1 MRDKGYRNDL
11 TDFIPHP
18 YPLTRLLCRNSS
30 ERKFILM
37 SSVIQPA
44 RPAVAPR
51 ATKTNIIGLEK
62 TEYRGRDST
71 LCKGC
76 GHDSISQ
83 RIINSVW
90 ELGLDQTQVIKLS
103 GIGCSSKTPAYFLG
117 HSHGFNS
124 LHGRMPSVAT
134 GALTANRQLKAIGVS
149 GDGDTASIGI
159 GQFKH
164 AVRRNLP
171 LVYIVE
177 NNGVYGLTKGQFSA
191 TSDKGQ
197 TLKYAGVNNLP
208 SLDVCIEALVANAT
222 FVARSFAGDAKQVE
236 TLLKAAISH
245 RGIAVLD
252 IISPCVTFNN
262 HDSSNKSYGWGKANE
277 SPIHE
282 LNFIPF
288 HEEIE
293 IDEYDDEREVQLHD
307 GSWIVLKKL
316 ENEYDPTNKML
327 AYQTLEN
334 AKREGKFLT
343 GLFYINDNEP
353 TMLELLNMVD
363 EPLSHLTES
372 QVRPTRESLRQIM
385 AEL

>member
-1 MRDKGYRNDL
+1 
-11 TDFIPHP
+11 
-18 YPLTRLLCRNSS
+18 
-30 ERKFILM
+30 M
-37 SSVIQPA
+37 STVTQQA
-44 RPAVAPR
+44 RAAAARAP
-51 ATKTNIIGLEK
+51 KTNAIGLEK
-62 TEYRGRDST
+62 TDYRGRDST

-76 GHDSISQ
+76 GHDSISA
-83 RIINSVW
+83 RIINAVW
-90 ELGLDQTQVIKLS
+90 ELGLDQSQVIKLS

-134 GALTANRQLKAIGVS
+134 GALTANRKLIAIGVS
-149 GDGDTASIGI
+149 GDGDTASIGL

-171 LVYIVE
+171 LVYIIE

-197 TLKYAGVNNLP
+197 FLKYAGVNNLP
-208 SLDVCIEALVANAT
+208 SLDICIEALVANAT

-236 TLLKAAISH
+236 ALLKAAVSH

-262 HDSSNKSYGWGKANE
+262 HDTSNKSYGWGKANQI
-277 SPIHE
+277 SIHE
-282 LNFIPF
+282 LNFVPKY
-288 HEEIE
+288 EEIE
-293 IDEYDDEREVQLHD
+293 VDDYDDEREVQLHD

-316 ENEYDPTNKML
+316 ENDYDPTNKML

-334 AKREGKFLT
+334 ARRENKFLT

-353 TMLELLNMVD
+353 SMTELLEMVD
-363 EPLSHLTES
+363 QPLSHLSDS
-372 QVRPTRESLRQIM
+372 QIRPTRESLRQIM
-385 AEL
+385 ADL

>member
-1 MRDKGYRNDL
+1 MSTAN
-11 TDFIPHP
+11 
-18 YPLTRLLCRNSS
+18 
-30 ERKFILM
+30 ERVKAAAA
-37 SSVIQPA
+37 A
-44 RPAVAPR
+44 RSP
-51 ATKTNIIGLEK
+51 KTNILGLEK
-62 TEYRGRDST
+62 TEYRGRPST

-76 GHDSISQ
+76 GHDSISA

-90 ELGLDQTQVIKLS
+90 ELGLEQRRVIKMS

-134 GALTANRQLKAIGVS
+134 GALAANRELVAVGVS

-164 AVRRNLP
+164 AARRNLP

-197 TLKYAGVNNLP
+197 MLKYAGVNELP
-208 SLDVCIEALVANAT
+208 SLDICLEALAANAT
-222 FVARSFAGDAKQVE
+222 FIARSFAGDAKQVE
-236 TLLKAAISH
+236 ALLKAAFSH
-245 RGIAVLD
+245 RGVAVLD

-262 HDSSNKSYGWGKANE
+262 HDSSNKSYGWGKENE
-277 SPIHE
+277 TPIHE
-282 LNFIPF
+282 LNFIP
-288 HEEIE
+288 HYEEIE

-307 GSWIVLKKL
+307 GSWIQLKKL
-316 ENEYDPTNKML
+316 DTDYDPTNKML

-334 AKREGKFLT
+334 ARREGKFLT
-343 GLFYINDNEP
+343 GLFYINDEEP
-353 TMLELLNMVD
+353 NMVELLNIVD
-363 EPLSHLTES
+363 KPLAHLSDQES
-372 QVRPTRESLRQIM
+372 RPSRAALQQIM
-385 AEL
+385 ADL

>member
-1 MRDKGYRNDL
+1 
-11 TDFIPHP
+11 
-18 YPLTRLLCRNSS
+18 
-30 ERKFILM
+30 M
-37 SSVIQPA
+37 STVTQPA
-44 RPAVAPR
+44 RAAAAARAP
-51 ATKTNIIGLEK
+51 KTNAIGLEK

-90 ELGLDQTQVIKLS
+90 ELGLDQAHVIKLS

-134 GALTANRQLKAIGVS
+134 GALTANRKLVAIGVS

-208 SLDVCIEALVANAT
+208 SLDICMEALIANAT

-252 IISPCVTFNN
+252 IVSPCVTFNN

-282 LNFIPF
+282 LNFIPYQ
-288 HEEIE
+288 EEIE

-307 GSWIVLKKL
+307 GSWIVLKKVG
-316 ENEYDPTNKML
+316 NDYDPTDKML
-327 AYQTLEN
+327 AFQTLEN
-334 AKREGKFLT
+334 ARRDGKFLT
-343 GLFYINDNEP
+343 GLFYINDSEP
-353 TMLELLNMVD
+353 SMLELLDMVD
-363 EPLSHLTES
+363 EPLSHLTET
-372 QVRPTRESLRQIM
+372 QTRPTRESLKQIM

>member
-1 MRDKGYRNDL
+1 
-11 TDFIPHP
+11 
-18 YPLTRLLCRNSS
+18 
-30 ERKFILM
+30 M
-37 SSVIQPA
+37 STVTQSA
-44 RPAVAPR
+44 RAAAAARAP
-51 ATKTNIIGLEK
+51 KTNALGLEK

-90 ELGLDQTQVIKLS
+90 ELGLDQAQVIKLS

-134 GALTANRQLKAIGVS
+134 GALTTNRNLVAIGVS

-208 SLDVCIEALVANAT
+208 SLDICMEALIANAT

-236 TLLKAAISH
+236 ALLKAAISH

-282 LNFIPF
+282 LNFIPYY
-288 HEEIE
+288 EEIE

-316 ENEYDPTNKML
+316 EHDYDPTNKML
-327 AYQTLEN
+327 AYQTLEK
-334 AKREGKFLT
+334 ARLEGKFMT
-343 GLFYINDNEP
+343 GLFYINDNDP
-353 TMLELLNMVD
+353 SMLELLNMVD
-363 EPLSHLTES
+363 EPLSHLSES
-372 QVRPTRESLRQIM
+372 QIRPTRESLKQIM